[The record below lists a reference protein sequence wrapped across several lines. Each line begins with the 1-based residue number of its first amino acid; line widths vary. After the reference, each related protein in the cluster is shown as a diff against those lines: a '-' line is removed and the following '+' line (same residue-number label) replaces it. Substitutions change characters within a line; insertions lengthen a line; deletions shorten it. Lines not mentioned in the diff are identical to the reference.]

1 MSGNAD
7 RRDTT
12 VVTAKK
18 VEGEAVI
25 SLDSLDYIGELIVGL
40 QQVARA
46 GKLPRL
52 VAILDLA
59 RAEVDRERND
69 ALGRQGRCGGC

>member
-1 MSGNAD
+1 MSGNTD
-7 RRDTT
+7 RRDTM
-12 VVTAKK
+12 VVRAVKADD
-18 VEGEAVI
+18 EAAI

-40 QQVARA
+40 QQVAGA

-69 ALGRQGRCGGC
+69 ALAQQGQRGGC